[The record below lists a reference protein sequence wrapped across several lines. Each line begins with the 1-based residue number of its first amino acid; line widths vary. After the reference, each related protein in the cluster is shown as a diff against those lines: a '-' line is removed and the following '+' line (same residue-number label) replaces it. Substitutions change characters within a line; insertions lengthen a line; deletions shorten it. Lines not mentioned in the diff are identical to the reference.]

1 MLGWAADTFLRW
13 LIRILELL
21 LSTTTHIKPAPVT
34 VQLFLWNAGVGSGGH
49 LLSSKLE
56 IGRAAQLIKPTLPD
70 YPIEAI
76 LSCDSSSR
84 RFKSH
89 DFHTAGCKEARV
101 NKNKLHKPTLPV
113 WVDEAWR
120 SPTNRNSLVLWFF
133 KFSFQITC
141 FSHRLHGG

>member
-1 MLGWAADTFLRW
+1 MLGWSADTFLRW
-13 LIRILELL
+13 LIRILDLL
-21 LSTTTHIKPAPVT
+21 SSTTTHIKPTPVT
-34 VQLFLWNAGVGSGGH
+34 VQLFWWNARVGSGGH

-113 WVDEAWR
+113 RDDEAWR